1 MNANPAKSKQ
11 SQIETRTNNLILFVL
26 FFELFCCLV
35 SGLGGGYWV
44 ARNDTT
50 IGQLYGEE
58 NNGVKIGVLAFF
70 SYFLLN
76 NTMIPISLIVS
87 LEFVK
92 MAQAWLMEKDVDLSE
107 GEEGE
112 TKSKDGEVKRA
123 RVFTSSINEELG
135 QVEYIFTDK
144 TGTLTCNKMEFK
156 LALIGSKLFG
166 DKRILTVT
174 PSNPL
179 PIKRPTYIDKKEGIL
194 FSFEDKNL
202 EALLKPREL
211 GKTDISSSR
220 SETFKKPLLEEEGEE
235 EDSKFFNEE
244 EINYRLAK
252 DFTLKNMRD
261 LAVEYFKLLSTCHEC
276 LLDSQ
281 TNNSMLR
288 YQGPSPD
295 EIALVDT
302 ARHMGFTFLERT
314 TKELKVEWQGEIKS
328 VELLKMFPFN
338 SDRKRMSV
346 LIRDSGILKLY
357 TKGADNVMRARLS
370 EEGGKFWEVSE
381 KKLGEFSRKGLRTLV
396 LAMRIVGEEDWAR
409 WKRRDEEGED
419 SQRKEELGIYIDI
432 YLY

>member
-1 MNANPAKSKQ
+1 
-11 SQIETRTNNLILFVL
+11 
-26 FFELFCCLV
+26 
-35 SGLGGGYWV
+35 
-44 ARNDTT
+44 
-50 IGQLYGEE
+50 
-58 NNGVKIGVLAFF
+58 
-70 SYFLLN
+70 
-76 NTMIPISLIVS
+76 MIPISLIVS

-112 TKSKDGEVKRA
+112 TKGKNEEVRRG

-156 LALIGSKLFG
+156 LALIGTMLFG
-166 DKRILTVT
+166 DTRILTVA
-174 PSNPL
+174 PSNTL
-179 PIKRPTYIDKKEGIL
+179 PKKRATYVDKKEGI
-194 FSFEDKNL
+194 FYSFEDKNL
-202 EALLKPREL
+202 EVLLKYKET
-211 GKTDISSSR
+211 GKTDGLTNR
-220 SETFKKPLLEEEGEE
+220 YETFRKPLLEEERKEE
-235 EDSKFFNEE
+235 QHVLNEE
-244 EINYRLAK
+244 ELNYRLSK
-252 DFTLKNMRD
+252 DFTLRDMRD
-261 LAVEYFKLLSTCHEC
+261 LAIEYFKLLSTCHEC

-338 SDRKRMSV
+338 SDRKRMSI

-370 EEGGKFWEVSE
+370 EEGGRFWEISE
-381 KKLGEFSRKGLRTLV
+381 KRLGEFSRKGLRTLV
-396 LAMRIVGEEDWAR
+396 LAMRIVEEKEWTR
-409 WKRRDEEGED
+409 WKKREEEGEEET
-419 SQRKEELGIYIDI
+419 RKEDLGIYMKLLKINFFAS
-432 YLY
+432 LYTCILVM